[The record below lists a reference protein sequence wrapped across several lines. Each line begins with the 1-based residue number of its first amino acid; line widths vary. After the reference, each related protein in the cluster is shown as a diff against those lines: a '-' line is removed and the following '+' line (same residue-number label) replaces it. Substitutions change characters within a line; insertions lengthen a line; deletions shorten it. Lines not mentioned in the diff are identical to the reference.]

1 MNEGFTRDND
11 GLFATLG
18 EFCSFSGSQDQ
29 VHKVVEEILQDIKL
43 NGDEALLRRTLL
55 YDKATLTKR
64 ELAVSKSEL
73 DIARKQLSETEN
85 KSILDAIK
93 NVTLFHKKSIPEN
106 WNSVNLHGAKV
117 GELYYP
123 IRRVGIYI
131 PGGNVPL
138 ISTVIMTVTLARVA
152 NVNEI
157 VVVTPPDSNG
167 MIAPQML
174 ATLDIL
180 GVKEIYKAGGAQA
193 IAALA

>member
-1 MNEGFTRDND
+1 MTEGYTSDSD
-11 GLFATLG
+11 GLFETLA
-18 EFCSFSGSQDQ
+18 EFCSFSDSQDQ
-29 VHKVVEEILQDIKL
+29 VQKVVGEILQDIKL

-55 YDKATLTKR
+55 YDNAILTKG

-73 DIARKQLSETEN
+73 DIARKQLSDTEN
-85 KSILDAIK
+85 KSIMDAIE
-93 NVTLFHKKSIPEN
+93 NVTLFHEKSIPEN
-106 WNSVNLHGAKV
+106 WKTVNLHGAEV

-123 IRRVGIYI
+123 IRRVGIYV

-167 MIAPQML
+167 KIAPP
-174 ATLDIL
+174 
-180 GVKEIYKAGGAQA
+180 
-193 IAALA
+193 AL